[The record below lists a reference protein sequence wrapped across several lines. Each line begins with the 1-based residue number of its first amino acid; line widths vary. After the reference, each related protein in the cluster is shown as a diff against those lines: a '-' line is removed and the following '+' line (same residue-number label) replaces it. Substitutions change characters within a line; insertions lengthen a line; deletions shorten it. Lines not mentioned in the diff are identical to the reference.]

1 MMNNKSKIMK
11 RANSG
16 LLLIIVALL
25 LRQMDYSN
33 LEILD
38 YILII
43 LAGIFIVLE
52 IIGLFIKDR

>member
-1 MMNNKSKIMK
+1 MK